1 MVFKAPKK
9 STINPRALLVV
20 LLSAI
25 FVSACAT
32 SAVTQKPYRFE
43 SFDSRT
49 APVSAESGQRG
60 DAIYEILVGEFEGR
74 DGNFNGA
81 AEHYANASELSAD
94 VVVAEHAAK
103 VALYARDFV
112 AAERAIDRWSSL
124 APDSIEASE
133 LSAVIALRKG
143 ETNKAFNILTSVV
156 DRSEQDEAYRIVE
169 KVIYSANDE
178 QSQFALAR
186 MIHLQYPESIQAQR
200 IFARLALRQSKFGAA
215 LSATEKAIAIDPSD
229 TRSHLLKS
237 QILLAA
243 GDNKQALSAMEVL
256 LEKTP
261 DDNDMR
267 LNYARMLVQAREY
280 DRGLVEFNRVLQA
293 TPDNTDVL
301 YSVAILEYEL
311 DKTPQAIAHF
321 QKLQRTESHAD
332 EANYYLG
339 LLHKDDHSQAIK
351 HFLQVNDG
359 EYYLEAQVRA
369 ADHMAQS
376 GQRDAA
382 RQHLTRIR
390 NSQQNDGLKVRL
402 FMAETRLLREQKRYQ
417 EALTLFNEAL
427 VQFPGNIDLLYAR
440 GMTGQDAGDLS
451 ILERDLTAIIKQQP
465 DNATAL
471 NALGYTLAD
480 ETDRLD
486 EAYELISKALS
497 LNPEEP
503 AIIDSMGWVLYRRGD
518 LAGAEKYLRKAWSKM
533 NDPEVASHLAQVL
546 IDLGNR
552 AEASAT
558 LKKALL
564 VNPENTVLLELQ
576 RTISA
581 GQPDS

>member
-1 MVFKAPKK
+1 
-9 STINPRALLVV
+9 
-20 LLSAI
+20 
-25 FVSACAT
+25 
-32 SAVTQKPYRFE
+32 
-43 SFDSRT
+43 
-49 APVSAESGQRG
+49 
-60 DAIYEILVGEFEGR
+60 
-74 DGNFNGA
+74 
-81 AEHYANASELSAD
+81 
-94 VVVAEHAAK
+94 
-103 VALYARDFV
+103 
-112 AAERAIDRWSSL
+112 
-124 APDSIEASE
+124 
-133 LSAVIALRKG
+133 
-143 ETNKAFNILTSVV
+143 
-156 DRSEQDEAYRIVE
+156 
-169 KVIYSANDE
+169 
-178 QSQFALAR
+178 
-186 MIHLQYPESIQAQR
+186 
-200 IFARLALRQSKFGAA
+200 
-215 LSATEKAIAIDPSD
+215 
-229 TRSHLLKS
+229 
-237 QILLAA
+237 
-243 GDNKQALSAMEVL
+243 
-256 LEKTP
+256 
-261 DDNDMR
+261 
-267 LNYARMLVQAREY
+267 
-280 DRGLVEFNRVLQA
+280 
-293 TPDNTDVL
+293 
-301 YSVAILEYEL
+301 
-311 DKTPQAIAHF
+311 
-321 QKLQRTESHAD
+321 
-332 EANYYLG
+332 
-339 LLHKDDHSQAIK
+339 
-351 HFLQVNDG
+351 
-359 EYYLEAQVRA
+359 
-369 ADHMAQS
+369 
-376 GQRDAA
+376 
-382 RQHLTRIR
+382 
-390 NSQQNDGLKVRL
+390 
-402 FMAETRLLREQKRYQ
+402 MAETRLLREQKRYQ